1 MTIIDGLTRRLEQ
14 MLMAVAAVALM
25 LMMVQMVVDVFMRN
39 FFSRPIEGSL
49 EIVSVYHMVAVV
61 FLPLALV
68 ERRHEHITVDLL
80 VQNLPTTFRR
90 PLNVF
95 GYLVCAVFFAVLTYQ
110 TFRDALQAFRIGE
123 ILMSS
128 IYITVWPAKF
138 LLPIG
143 FSLMFVQVLLHA
155 WQALTVPGFDPTPE
169 TPEISAQN
177 AN

>member
-1 MTIIDGLTRRLEQ
+1 MTTIDGITRRLEYL
-14 MLMAVAAVALM
+14 LMAVAAAALM
-25 LMMVQMVVDVFMRN
+25 LMMVQMTIDVFMRN

-80 VQNLPTTFRR
+80 VQNLHGGIRR
-90 PLNVF
+90 ALNVF
-95 GYLVCAVFFAVLTYQ
+95 GYLVCAVFCAVFTYQ
-110 TFRDALQAFRIGE
+110 TLVDALRAFETGE

-155 WQALTVPGFDPTPE
+155 WQAATDPHFEPTPDA
-169 TPEISAQN
+169 PDISAQN
-177 AN
+177 MN